1 MKEIEKYD
9 RIWSYNHI
17 PEKDEFVLIAD
28 GPCQDFPETIER
40 SKNKDQLIELGN
52 KKKNSRYSSLR
63 VYNDKK
69 LIVWDAALP
78 TTIEINEEAYEPEY
92 FRKVMFK

>member
-1 MKEIEKYD
+1 MKSEEYHN
-9 RIWSYNHI
+9 IWSFNDV

-28 GPCQDFPETIER
+28 GPFQDFPETIER

-52 KKKNSRYSSLR
+52 KKKNGRYSSLR
-63 VYNDKK
+63 IYNDKK

-78 TTIEINEEAYEPEY
+78 TTIEINEEVYDPEY
-92 FRKVMFK
+92 FREVVSKR